1 MTAKRQTKTQ
11 EPKAAKAKKPRT
23 TKAKVTGTAA
33 REKEP
38 PAKKKQFE
46 VEFYRDWCKGCSIC
60 ASFCPTEA
68 LSMNEKGEPEVTRPD
83 LCIGCAWCE
92 MRCPDFAVR
101 VQEKEEK

>member
-1 MTAKRQTKTQ
+1 MTAKRQTTTQ
-11 EPKAAKAKKPRT
+11 KPKAAKEKKSKT
-23 TKAKVTGTAA
+23 AKAKVAGTAA
-33 REKEP
+33 NEKEAA
-38 PAKKKQFE
+38 AKKKQFD

-101 VQEKEEK
+101 VQEKEEE